1 MLQKNQMKKRLKNKG
16 ILGITDF
23 EKCRKMSNY
32 AKSDWQMT
40 VTLHSSDS
48 LFLYTSFCGV
58 LVRHD
63 KEKSYICINGS
74 P

>member
-1 MLQKNQMKKRLKNKG
+1 
-16 ILGITDF
+16 
-23 EKCRKMSNY
+23 MSNY

>member
-1 MLQKNQMKKRLKNKG
+1 
-16 ILGITDF
+16 
-23 EKCRKMSNY
+23 MSNY

-40 VTLHSSDS
+40 VTLHSFDS

-63 KEKSYICINGS
+63 KEKSYICINGG

>member
-1 MLQKNQMKKRLKNKG
+1 
-16 ILGITDF
+16 
-23 EKCRKMSNY
+23 MSNY

-63 KEKSYICINGS
+63 KRVRKARGQMKMTGKNIKNSLLVFLFRANHL
-74 P
+74 

>member
-1 MLQKNQMKKRLKNKG
+1 
-16 ILGITDF
+16 
-23 EKCRKMSNY
+23 MSNY

-58 LVRHD
+58 LVRHH
-63 KEKSYICINGS
+63 KEKSYICINGG
-74 P
+74 PKKNKRVRGKEVL